1 MVMAVNCTIMPR
13 ARTRKFTP
21 SICDGRVAARVI
33 THVKQVPKRG
43 TPISRP
49 RNYLEA
55 WTTWGRTSDF
65 EGQAPPANRIS
76 DPKARKPARFLR
88 WSLDC
93 RLHQASETGT
103 GQGHR
108 EDSQR
113 NPARRHQNYS
123 GKQSTVLACHPRPA
137 IRAEVLNTLRHR
149 SYGFRVSPG
158 LLHSGSEHRCV
169 QAGQSPNVKKVFHT

>member
-1 MVMAVNCTIMPR
+1 MFDYLHFRISEIKDR
-13 ARTRKFTP
+13 
-21 SICDGRVAARVI
+21 
-33 THVKQVPKRG
+33 PKRCY
-43 TPISRP
+43 SKS
-49 RNYLEA
+49 
-55 WTTWGRTSDF
+55 GRTSDF

-76 DPKARKPARFLR
+76 DSRARKPARFLR

-113 NPARRHQNYS
+113 NPARRHQNFS
-123 GKQSTVLACHPRPA
+123 GKQSTVPASHPRPA

-149 SYGFRVSPG
+149 SYGFRVSPRSPVALPSAFSRQG
-158 LLHSGSEHRCV
+158 TELCYCKRVRC
-169 QAGQSPNVKKVFHT
+169 